1 MMREVLMNRDGMNEV
16 EANNEVNN
24 ARENLWDIIDNG
36 GTLEDLEDMMMCDY
50 GLEMDYL
57 EELLF

>member
-1 MMREVLMNRDGMNEV
+1 MMKEVLMNRDNMNEV
-16 EANNEVNN
+16 EANNEVKT
-24 ARENLWDIIDNG
+24 ARENMWDIIDNG

>member
-1 MMREVLMNRDGMNEV
+1 MMKEVLMNRDNMSEV
-16 EANNEVNN
+16 EANNEVKT
-24 ARENLWDIIDNG
+24 ARENMWDIIDNG
-36 GTLEDLEDMMMCDY
+36 GTLADLEDMMMCDY

>member
-1 MMREVLMNRDGMNEV
+1 MMKEVLMNRDNMNEV

-24 ARENLWDIIDNG
+24 ARGNLWNIIDNG

>member
-36 GTLEDLEDMMMCDY
+36 GTLEDLENMMMFDY

>member
-1 MMREVLMNRDGMNEV
+1 MMKEVLMNRDNMNEV
-16 EANNEVNN
+16 EANNEVKT
-24 ARENLWDIIDNG
+24 ARENMWDIIDNG
-36 GTLEDLEDMMMCDY
+36 GTLADLEDMMMCDY

>member
-1 MMREVLMNRDGMNEV
+1 MMKEVLMNRDGMNEV
-16 EANNEVNN
+16 EANNEVDN
-24 ARENLWDIIDNG
+24 ARENLWGIIDNG